1 METFKRLHGA
11 PPIFRRSLSAHLASA
26 IETTSTSQKHMKN
39 LQELFLTELMDAYS
53 AEQQLVKALPKVAE
67 AVDSNEL
74 KEAVEHHLEQTQ
86 EHVRRLEQVFE
97 LFDTKPKAKK
107 CEAMA
112 GLIEETD
119 DFIGEGFEGAVLDAG
134 VIANAQKVEHYEIS
148 LYGTLRTWAGL
159 LDKQEA
165 VDLLEETLNEERETD
180 ENLTSIAESLNI
192 AANEGEGEE
201 SEDSEVAREKSRSGK
216 R

>member
-1 METFKRLHGA
+1 
-11 PPIFRRSLSAHLASA
+11 
-26 IETTSTSQKHMKN
+26 MKN

>member
-1 METFKRLHGA
+1 
-11 PPIFRRSLSAHLASA
+11 
-26 IETTSTSQKHMKN
+26 MKT
-39 LQELFLTELMDAYS
+39 LRELFLTELMDAYS

-67 AVDSNEL
+67 AADSSEL

-112 GLIEETD
+112 GLIEETE
-119 DFIGEGFEGAVLDAG
+119 DFLDEGFEGAALDAG
-134 VIANAQKVEHYEIS
+134 IIACAQKVEHYEIS
-148 LYGTLRTWAGL
+148 LYGTMRTWAGM

-192 AANEGEGEE
+192 EANEGESEGEEGGE
-201 SEDSEVAREKSRSGK
+201 SEDSETARKSRSAK